1 MYGFG
6 GVGLS
11 EVQISISELSVV
23 GGWVGG
29 GWTRQTH
36 FMVGPGRGPTKITQK
51 VLKKELRKML
61 KNVLSKC
68 SKEYHSYHS

>member
-1 MYGFG
+1 MYGFEG
-6 GVGLS
+6 LGLS
-11 EVQISISELSVV
+11 EVQLSISEPSVV
-23 GGWVGG
+23 DLAGG

-36 FMVGPGRGPTKITQK
+36 FMVGPGRGPTKSTQK